1 VDAAAWV
8 RHVSF
13 IETERLL
20 IRKWQLPRDLGD
32 AFAIY
37 GDPQTMHFIPCGAL
51 TREQTQRL
59 VLRMIERDE
68 QQGYG
73 IWPVV
78 HKQDQRVIGEC
89 GITQIPGHEP
99 DIEIAWIY
107 NKGYHGCGYATEA
120 ARAVMDFAFA
130 ELNVRRL
137 YALIDRFNAP
147 SIAVANR
154 LGMRYDRI
162 IRAYKRDLMR
172 YEKVP

>member
-1 VDAAAWV
+1 
-8 RHVSF
+8 VSF

-20 IRKWQLPRDLGD
+20 IRKWQLPRDLDD

-51 TREQTQRL
+51 NREQTEML
-59 VLRMIERDE
+59 VRRMIEKDE

-78 HKQDQRVIGEC
+78 LKTENRVIGES

-99 DIEIAWIY
+99 DIEIAWIF
-107 NKGYHGCGYATEA
+107 NGAYHGQGLATQA
-120 ARAVMDFAFA
+120 ARAVMAYAFE
-130 ELNVRRL
+130 ELKIARL
-137 YALIDRFNAP
+137 YALIDRFNAR

-172 YEKVP
+172 YEKVRS

>member
-1 VDAAAWV
+1 M
-8 RHVSF
+8 SF
-13 IETERLL
+13 IETGRLL
-20 IRKWQLPRDLGD
+20 MRKWRMPHDLDD
-32 AFAIY
+32 ALAIY
-37 GDPQTMHFIPCGAL
+37 GDAQTMHFIPCGAL
-51 TREQTQRL
+51 DAQQTERL
-59 VLRMIERDE
+59 VQRMIERDE

-78 HKQDQRVIGEC
+78 LKAENRVIGEC

-99 DIEIAWIY
+99 DIEIAWIFNAAY
-107 NKGYHGCGYATEA
+107 RGRGYATEA
-120 ARAVMDFAFA
+120 ARAVMEYAYS
-130 ELNVRRL
+130 ELQIARL

-172 YEKVP
+172 YEKVHP

>member
-1 VDAAAWV
+1 
-8 RHVSF
+8 VSF

-20 IRKWQLPRDLGD
+20 IRKWQLPRDMDD

-37 GDPQTMHFIPCGAL
+37 GDAETMRFIPCGAL
-51 TREQTQRL
+51 TREQTERL
-59 VLRMIERDE
+59 VRRMMERDE

-78 HKQDQRVIGEC
+78 HKENQRVIGEC

-107 NKGYHGCGYATEA
+107 NKEYHGRGYATEA
-120 ARAVMDFAFA
+120 ARAVTEFAFS
-130 ELNVRRL
+130 ELKVTRL
-137 YALIDRFNAP
+137 YALIDRLNGP

-154 LGMRYDRI
+154 LGMRYDRV

-172 YEKVP
+172 YEKVPV

>member
-1 VDAAAWV
+1 
-8 RHVSF
+8 VSF

-20 IRKWQLPRDLGD
+20 IRKWQLPRDLDD
-32 AFAIY
+32 AFAVY
-37 GDPQTMHFIPCGAL
+37 GDPETMRLIPCGAL
-51 TREQTQRL
+51 NAEQTERL

-78 HKQDQRVIGEC
+78 HKADHRVIGEC
-89 GITQIPGHEP
+89 GITQIPGYEP
-99 DIEIAWIY
+99 DIEIAWIF
-107 NKGYHGCGYATEA
+107 NKAYHGHGYATEA
-120 ARAVMDFAFA
+120 ARAVMEFAFG
-130 ELNVRRL
+130 ELHVARL

-154 LGMRYDRI
+154 LAMRYDRV

-172 YEKVP
+172 YEKVPS

>member
-1 VDAAAWV
+1 M
-8 RHVSF
+8 SF

-20 IRKWQLPRDLGD
+20 IRKWQLPRDLDD

-51 TREQTQRL
+51 TREQTERL
-59 VLRMIERDE
+59 VLRLTERDE

-78 HKQDQRVIGEC
+78 HKEDHRVIGEC

-99 DIEIAWIY
+99 HVEIAWIF
-107 NKGYHGCGYATEA
+107 NKAYQGKGFATEA
-120 ARAVMDFAFA
+120 ARAVMDFAFT
-130 ELNVRRL
+130 ELHIARL
-137 YALIDRFNAP
+137 YALIERFNAR

-172 YEKVP
+172 YEAVP

>member
-1 VDAAAWV
+1 M
-8 RHVSF
+8 SF

-20 IRKWQLPRDLGD
+20 IRKWQLPRDMDD
-32 AFAIY
+32 AFAMY

-51 TREQTQRL
+51 TREQTERL

-78 HKQDQRVIGEC
+78 HKEDQRVIGEC
-89 GITQIPGHEP
+89 GVTQIPGHEP

-107 NKGYHGCGYATEA
+107 NKAYHGRGYATEA
-120 ARAVMDFAFA
+120 AHAVMEFAFS
-130 ELNVRRL
+130 ELKVARL

-154 LGMRYDRI
+154 LDMRFDRI
-162 IRAYKRDLMR
+162 IRAYRRDLMR
-172 YEKVP
+172 YAVTPPGP

>member
-1 VDAAAWV
+1 M
-8 RHVSF
+8 SF

-20 IRKWQLPRDLGD
+20 IRKWQLPRDMDD
-32 AFAIY
+32 AFAMY

-51 TREQTQRL
+51 TREQTERL

-78 HKQDQRVIGEC
+78 HKEDQRVIGEC
-89 GITQIPGHEP
+89 GVTQIPGYEP

-107 NKGYHGCGYATEA
+107 NEAYHGRGYATEA
-120 ARAVMDFAFA
+120 AHAVMEFAFS
-130 ELNVRRL
+130 ELKVARL

-154 LGMRYDRI
+154 LGMRFDRI
-162 IRAYKRDLMR
+162 IRAYRRDLMR
-172 YEKVP
+172 YAVTPPGP

>member
-1 VDAAAWV
+1 M
-8 RHVSF
+8 SF

-20 IRKWQLPRDLGD
+20 IRKWQLPRDLDD

-37 GDPQTMHFIPCGAL
+37 GDAQTMHFIPCGAL
-51 TREQTQRL
+51 DRERTQRL
-59 VLRMIERDE
+59 VQRLIEKDE

-78 HKQDQRVIGEC
+78 HKADHRVIGEC

-99 DIEIAWIY
+99 EIEIAWIF
-107 NKGYHGCGYATEA
+107 NRAYHGRGYATEA
-120 ARAVMDFAFA
+120 SRAVTSYAFG
-130 ELNVRRL
+130 ELQIARL

-172 YEKVP
+172 YQAVRS

>member
-1 VDAAAWV
+1 M
-8 RHVSF
+8 SF

-20 IRKWQLPRDLGD
+20 IRKWQLPRDLD
-32 AFAIY
+32 EALAIY

-51 TREQTQRL
+51 GQEQTVRL
-59 VLRMIERDE
+59 VQRMMDRDE

-78 HKQDQRVIGEC
+78 HKADHRVIGEC

-99 DIEIAWIY
+99 DIEIAWIFHKAY
-107 NKGYHGCGYATEA
+107 LGQGYATEA
-120 ARAVMDFAFA
+120 ARAVMQYAFE
-130 ELNVRRL
+130 ELQIARL
-137 YALIDRFNAP
+137 YALIDRSNAP

-172 YEKVP
+172 YEKVRP

>member
-1 VDAAAWV
+1 M
-8 RHVSF
+8 SF

-20 IRKWQLPRDLGD
+20 IRKWQLPRDLDD
-32 AFAIY
+32 AVAIY
-37 GDPQTMHFIPCGAL
+37 GDPQTMRFIPCGAL
-51 TREQTQRL
+51 DREQTQRL
-59 VLRMIERDE
+59 VQRMMEKDE
-68 QQGYG
+68 EQGYG

-78 HKQDQRVIGEC
+78 HKADHRVIGEC

-99 DIEIAWIY
+99 DIEIAWIF
-107 NKGYHGCGYATEA
+107 NSAYHGQGYATDA
-120 ARAVMDFAFA
+120 ARAVMAFAFK
-130 ELNVRRL
+130 ELRIARL

-172 YEKVP
+172 YEARS